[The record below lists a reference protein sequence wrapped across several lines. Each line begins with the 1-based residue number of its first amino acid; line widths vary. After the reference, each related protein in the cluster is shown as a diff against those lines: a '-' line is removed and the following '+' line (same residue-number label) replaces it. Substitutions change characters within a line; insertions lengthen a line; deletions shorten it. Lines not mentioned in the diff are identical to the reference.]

1 MKTNRSLIARILL
14 FALLAIPLAL
24 LFSWLP
30 MLWAHRAAYHT
41 NDGDA
46 RWPEPPPAD
55 WPAQPDLAN
64 RISGVWGARVDSA
77 AHNLDKLAETRRQD
91 PTVIVHWMSRW
102 EYGVPFRSMSR
113 VAMSTQS
120 GRTITPTPLPTW
132 QAGLQTPPRF
142 HNGFA
147 TREFLPIRPI
157 WWGLFANW
165 LIFAGVVWVGV
176 ATFSHLRRNRRKRRG
191 LCEGCGYVMAGLPL
205 CPECGIGS
213 GESTR
218 S

>member
-1 MKTNRSLIARILL
+1 LKTNRSLIARILL

-132 QAGLQTPPRF
+132 QTGLQTPVRF

-147 TREFLPIRPI
+147 AREFLPIRPI

-165 LIFAGVVWVGV
+165 LIFAGLVWGG
-176 ATFSHLRRNRRKRRG
+176 AAAFSHLRRTRRKRRG
-191 LCEGCGYVMAGLPL
+191 LCEGCGYVMAGLAT
-205 CPECGIGS
+205 CPECGLGRHVS
-213 GESTR
+213 
-218 S
+218 